1 MESNHVLLRP
11 LEQKDA
17 QSLYKNVGTD
27 PEIFKWMLFSAPTS
41 VADYEKLVNRFIQ
54 ESSGAMRQS
63 FAVVLKE
70 NNEIVGHTSFMD
82 YQERN
87 KSIEIG
93 TTFYAKNYW
102 RSFVNSECKLLLLT
116 DAFENQKLHRV
127 TLKTDGQNERSK
139 SAIARIGA
147 TYEGALRENMQ
158 RPDGS
163 WRDTAYF
170 SIIENQWPEIKDR
183 LIQKIK

>member
-1 MESNHVLLRP
+1 MESNRVQLRP
-11 LEQKDA
+11 LLQKDA
-17 QSLYKNVGTD
+17 KSLYSNVGAD
-27 PEIFKWMLFSAPTS
+27 PEIFQWMTFAGPTS
-41 VADYEKLVNRFIQ
+41 LEDYEKLTARLIK
-54 ESSGAMRQS
+54 ESETDFRKS

-70 NNEIVGHTSFMD
+70 SNQVIGHTSFMD

-93 TTFYAKNYW
+93 TTFYGKKYW
-102 RSFVNSECKLLLLT
+102 RSFVNTECKLLLLT
-116 DAFENQKLHRV
+116 NAFEAQKLHRV
-127 TLKTDGQNERSK
+127 TLKTDGRNERSK

-170 SIIENQWPEIKDR
+170 SILESEWPAVKDR
-183 LIQKIK
+183 LVKLIR

>member
-1 MESNHVLLRP
+1 MESNRVHLRP
-11 LEQKDA
+11 LLQKDA
-17 QSLYKNVGTD
+17 QSLYKNVGVD
-27 PEIFKWMLFSAPTS
+27 PEIFQWMTFAGPKT
-41 VADYEKLVNRFIQ
+41 AQEYENLTARLIT
-54 ESSGAMRQS
+54 ESKTDFRKS

-70 NNEIVGHTSFMD
+70 SNEVIGHTSFMD

-93 TTFYAKNYW
+93 TTFYAKKYW

-116 DAFENQKLHRV
+116 NVFEIQKLHRV
-127 TLKTDGQNERSK
+127 TLKTDSKNERSK
-139 SAIARIGA
+139 SAILRIGA
-147 TYEGALRENMQ
+147 TFEGALRENMQ

-170 SIIENQWPEIKDR
+170 SILENEWPKVKSRLVNLIK
-183 LIQKIK
+183 

>member
-1 MESNHVLLRP
+1 MESKRVILRP
-11 LEQKDA
+11 LQQKDA

-27 PEIFKWMLFSAPTS
+27 PEIFQWITFAGPKSME
-41 VADYEKLVNRFIQ
+41 DYENLTARLIK
-54 ESSGAMRQS
+54 ESETDQRKS
-63 FAVVLKE
+63 FAVLLKE
-70 NNEIVGHTSFMD
+70 NNEIIGHTSYMD

-93 TTFYAKNYW
+93 TTFYAKNYR

-116 DAFENQKLHRV
+116 DAFEIQKLHRV
-127 TLKTDGQNERSK
+127 TLKTDGKNERSK
-139 SAIARIGA
+139 TAISRIGA

-170 SIIENQWPEIKDR
+170 SILENQWPEIKDR
-183 LIQKIK
+183 LIHKIK

>member
-1 MESNHVLLRP
+1 METARVSLRP
-11 LEQKDA
+11 LLQKDA
-17 QSLYKNVGTD
+17 QSLYKNIGAD
-27 PEIFKWMLFSAPTS
+27 PEIFQWMTFAGPKSLEE
-41 VADYEKLVNRFIQ
+41 YESLTARLIK
-54 ESSGAMRQS
+54 ESETDFRKS
-63 FAVVLKE
+63 FAVVFKE
-70 NNEIVGHTSFMD
+70 SNEVIGHTSYMD

-93 TTFYAKNYW
+93 TTFYAKQFW

-116 DAFENQKLHRV
+116 NAFEIQKLHRV
-127 TLKTDGQNERSK
+127 TLKTDGKNERSK

-170 SIIENQWPEIKDR
+170 SILENEWPTIKER
-183 LIQKIK
+183 LTKLIK

>member
-41 VADYEKLVNRFIQ
+41 VADYEKVVNRFIQ

-70 NNEIVGHTSFMD
+70 NNQVIGHTSFMD

-93 TTFYAKNYW
+93 TTFYAKTYW
-102 RSFVNSECKLLLLT
+102 RSFVNTECKFLLLSEC
-116 DAFENQKLHRV
+116 FENRNLHRV
-127 TLKTDGQNERSK
+127 TLKTDGNNERSK
-139 SAIARIGA
+139 SAILRLGA
-147 TYEGALRENMQ
+147 VYEGTLKENLQ
-158 RPDGS
+158 RPDRS

-170 SIIENQWPEIKDR
+170 SILEDQWPEIKQR
-183 LIQKIK
+183 LIEKIK

>member
-17 QSLYKNVGTD
+17 QSLYNYVGND
-27 PEIFKWMLFSAPTS
+27 PEIFRWMTFTGPASLT
-41 VADYEKLVNRFIQ
+41 DYERLVNRLIQ
-54 ESSGAMRQS
+54 ESSSGARES

-70 NNEIVGHTSFMD
+70 NSDVVGHTSFMD

-93 TTFYAKNYW
+93 TTFYAKTYW
-102 RSFVNSECKLLLLT
+102 RSFVNTECKFLLLSEC
-116 DAFENQKLHRV
+116 FENRNLHRV
-127 TLKTDGQNERSK
+127 TLKTDGNNERSK
-139 SAIARIGA
+139 SAILRLGA
-147 TYEGALRENMQ
+147 VYEGKLKENMQ
-158 RPDGS
+158 RPDGT

-170 SIIENQWPEIKDR
+170 SILEDQWPETKQR
-183 LIQKIK
+183 LIEKIK

>member
-1 MESNHVLLRP
+1 MESNRTLLRP
-11 LEQKDA
+11 LRENDA

-27 PEIFKWMLFSAPTS
+27 PEIFQWMTFAGPKSL
-41 VADYEKLVNRFIQ
+41 ADYENLTARLVK
-54 ESSGAMRQS
+54 ESETEQRKS

-70 NNEIVGHTSFMD
+70 NLEVIGHTSFMD

-87 KSIEIG
+87 KSVEIG
-93 TTFYAKNYW
+93 TTFYAKKYW
-102 RSFVNSECKLLLLT
+102 RSFVNSECKLMLLT
-116 DAFENQKLHRV
+116 HAFEVQKLHRV
-127 TLKTDGQNERSK
+127 TLKTDGKNERSK

-147 TYEGALRENMQ
+147 TYEGALLENMQ

-170 SIIENQWPEIKDR
+170 SILENQWPEIKER
-183 LIQKIK
+183 LIGKIK

>member
-1 MESNHVLLRP
+1 MESKRVILRP
-11 LEQKDA
+11 LMQKDA

-27 PEIFKWMLFSAPTS
+27 PEIFQWMTFAGPKSME
-41 VADYEKLVNRFIQ
+41 DYESLTARLVK
-54 ESSGAMRQS
+54 ESETDQRKS

-70 NNEIVGHTSFMD
+70 NSEVIGHTSFMD

-93 TTFYAKNYW
+93 TTFYAKKYW
-102 RSFVNSECKLLLLT
+102 RSFVNSECKLMLLT
-116 DAFENQKLHRV
+116 EAFEVQKLHRV
-127 TLKTDGQNERSK
+127 TLKTDGKNERSK
-139 SAIARIGA
+139 SAISRIGA

-170 SIIENQWPEIKDR
+170 SILENQWPEIKDR

>member
-1 MESNHVLLRP
+1 MESKRVILRP
-11 LEQKDA
+11 LIQKDA

-27 PEIFKWMLFSAPTS
+27 PEIFQWMTFAGPKSME
-41 VADYEKLVNRFIQ
+41 DYESLTARLVK
-54 ESSGAMRQS
+54 ESETDQRKS

-70 NNEIVGHTSFMD
+70 NSEVIGHTSFMD

-93 TTFYAKNYW
+93 TTFYAKKYW
-102 RSFVNSECKLLLLT
+102 RSFVNSECKLMLLT
-116 DAFENQKLHRV
+116 EAFEVQKLHRV
-127 TLKTDGQNERSK
+127 TLKTDGKNERSK
-139 SAIARIGA
+139 SAISRIGA

-170 SIIENQWPEIKDR
+170 SILENQWPEIKKR
-183 LIQKIK
+183 LIEKIK

>member
-93 TTFYAKNYW
+93 TTFYAKTYW

>member
-1 MESNHVLLRP
+1 MESKRVILRP
-11 LEQKDA
+11 LLQKDA
-17 QSLYKNVGTD
+17 QSLYKNVGTN
-27 PEIFKWMLFSAPTS
+27 PEIFQWMTFAGPKSME
-41 VADYEKLVNRFIQ
+41 DYESLTARLVK
-54 ESSGAMRQS
+54 ESETDQRKS

-70 NNEIVGHTSFMD
+70 NSEVIGHTSFMD

-93 TTFYAKNYW
+93 TTFYGKKYW
-102 RSFVNSECKLLLLT
+102 RSFVNSECKLMLLT
-116 DAFENQKLHRV
+116 QVFEVQRLHRV
-127 TLKTDGQNERSK
+127 TLKTDGKNERSK
-139 SAIARIGA
+139 SAISRIGA

-170 SIIENQWPEIKDR
+170 SILENQWPEIKDR